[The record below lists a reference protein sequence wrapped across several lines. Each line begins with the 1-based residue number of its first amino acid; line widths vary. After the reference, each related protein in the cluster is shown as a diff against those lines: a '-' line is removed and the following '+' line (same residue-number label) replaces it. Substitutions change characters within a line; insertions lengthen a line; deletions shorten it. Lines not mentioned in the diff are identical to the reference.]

1 MHHGQVVTNT
11 QLAYFYEHSFKM
23 FVAICVVL
31 LEVVSAQTGQRLPN
45 VVNNIGVGYNLLYGN
60 PDGLHWKSGGE
71 DPGLLLTRQIFTL
84 GKTLCL
90 LGLFSLTL

>member
-1 MHHGQVVTNT
+1 
-11 QLAYFYEHSFKM
+11 M

-31 LEVVSAQTGQRLPN
+31 LEIATVSAQTGQRLPN
-45 VVNNIGVGYNLLYGN
+45 VVNNIGVGYNLLHGN

-90 LGLFSLTL
+90 LGVFSPTL